1 MIQSYTLHYNLQQKH
16 NYDNLTFLALLF
28 AKSCTNASKLSCR
41 AKAELKYSIP
51 KEERR
56 LWLIVDRRSS
66 FKVANPLKD
75 RCAPATETGKVQ
87 KRRSAT
93 QTFGNSPSKFSSDRR
108 LRRCRGDRMSLPRF
122 SLWIAFKCNISPTSY
137 SEMSTV

>member
-28 AKSCTNASKLSCR
+28 AKSCINASKLSCR

-66 FKVANPLKD
+66 FKVANPLKG
-75 RCAPATETGKVQ
+75 RSSPATETGKVQ

-108 LRRCRGDRMSLPRF
+108 LRSCRGDRMSLPIF
-122 SLWIAFKCNISPTSY
+122 PCG
-137 SEMSTV
+137 